1 MLRELFNLKGNLIP
15 TVKVSCLNSQP
26 LISSTLSLLAKPK
39 NKRQVWEQMLRSLF
53 MSEDQILTKNNI
65 SNIPPFLS
73 KICDVNLDFNFKKT
87 FQKYARFAF
96 YLYLIKN
103 VQQLSFF
110 NLQAQDDVFQR
121 RKTCSLR
128 Y

>member
-73 KICDVNLDFNFKKT
+73 KICDVNLDFKF
-87 FQKYARFAF
+87 
-96 YLYLIKN
+96 
-103 VQQLSFF
+103 
-110 NLQAQDDVFQR
+110 
-121 RKTCSLR
+121 
-128 Y
+128 